1 MRAGRTIEPAGAL
14 KRVVRELDGDASL
27 STVRTMDVLAGAAV
41 AQPRFMGWIMAIFAA
56 IALLV
61 AALGVYG
68 VVAYGV
74 ARRTREIGVRLALG
88 ASRTSIAEL
97 IGRQTLRMTMAG
109 LALGLGAAAGL
120 AWWMR
125 TLLFEVQPFAI
136 PVYAAVCVILS
147 AAIALATVL
156 PARRATRV
164 DPLTALRT
172 E

>member
-1 MRAGRTIEPAGAL
+1 ML
-14 KRVVRELDGDASL
+14 KRVVRELDADASL
-27 STVRTMDVLAGAAV
+27 SSIRPLDELAGAAV
-41 AQPRFMGWIMAIFAA
+41 AQPKFMGWIMAIFAV

-88 ASRTSIAEL
+88 ASRRSIAEL
-97 IGRQTLRMTMAG
+97 IGRQTLTMTITGM
-109 LALGLGAAAGL
+109 LLGLSAAAGL
-120 AWWMR
+120 AWWLR
-125 TLLFEVQPFAI
+125 SLLFEVEPFAI
-136 PVYAAVCVILS
+136 PVYAGVCFVLA
-147 AAIALATVL
+147 AAIGLATVL

-164 DPLTALRT
+164 DPLIALRT